1 MFTKKYFQ
9 DRPILFLNLVV
20 VLGSFINIIAVLLRV
35 DTSRDVSIVRYQ
47 AALGLSGYP
56 KGSVTELYSFA
67 IFAALITI
75 ICIFLSARLY
85 TQKRALSVWLLW
97 LTITALFFNLIVSGA
112 ILNLQ

>member
-20 VLGSFINIIAVLLRV
+20 VLGALINIIATTLRI
-35 DTSRDVSIVRYQ
+35 DTSRSVSIVRYQ

-56 KGSVTELYSFA
+56 KGNVAELYSFA
-67 IFAALITI
+67 AFALLVAVVAI
-75 ICIFLSARLY
+75 ILSARLY
-85 TQKRALSVWLLW
+85 KRERALSLLVLC
-97 LTITALFFNLIVSGA
+97 LTIVVLLFNLIVAAA